1 MLKIQNSIKKKT
13 CDYSQLESMSKS
25 MLNIVSW
32 SMKYATNSILVTQ
45 KMPKRV
51 FLSLKSATNCIQV

>member
-13 CDYSQLESMSKS
+13 CDNSQLESMSKS
-25 MLNIVSW
+25 MFNIVSW

-45 KMPKRV
+45 KMPKIV